1 METIQSNI
9 SSIDVKHLE
18 NQILN
23 PKIWK
28 PVFNSTD
35 KFKKNEILLY
45 RSLKS
50 YYKEHPENI
59 KLMLDIIFGNS
70 NISLRILDFFVIRYA
85 KKHKVKY
92 DVDYEGANES
102 FLVYINYRAQL
113 KSFTKK
119 YFDPFRRKVKFN
131 FCYANDQSVWT
142 TLGQLN
148 FFKWAITSKIID
160 YVKDHYD
167 EIVKSMNGSYKENKK
182 KKDVVVK
189 KISVPKNK
197 DIKITA
203 KKQIKNQVVDIT
215 VSFE

>member
-1 METIQSNI
+1 METIQSHI
-9 SSIDVKHLE
+9 SSIDAKHLE
-18 NQILN
+18 NQILTQ
-23 PKIWK
+23 KISK
-28 PVFNSTD
+28 PVSNSTD

-50 YYKEHPENI
+50 YYKQHPENI
-59 KLMLDIIFGNS
+59 KLMIDIIFGNS

-85 KKHKVKY
+85 KKYKVKY
-92 DVDYEGANES
+92 DVDYEGINES

-131 FCYANDQSVWT
+131 FNYSNDQSIWT

-182 KKDVVVK
+182 KKEIVVK

>member
-1 METIQSNI
+1 METIQSSI

-18 NQILN
+18 NQLKSQIS
-23 PKIWK
+23 K
-28 PVFNSTD
+28 PISNSTD
-35 KFKKNEILLY
+35 KFKKNEILLF

-59 KLMLDIIFGNS
+59 KLMIDIIFGNS

-85 KKHKVKY
+85 KKYKVKY
-92 DVDYEGANES
+92 DVDYEGTNES

-131 FCYANDQSVWT
+131 FNYSNDQSVWT

-148 FFKWAITSKIID
+148 FFKWAITSKVID

-182 KKDVVVK
+182 KKEIVTK
-189 KISVPKNK
+189 KIIVPKNK

>member
-1 METIQSNI
+1 METIQSSIN
-9 SSIDVKHLE
+9 SIDVKHLE
-18 NQILN
+18 NQLKSQIS
-23 PKIWK
+23 K
-28 PVFNSTD
+28 PISNSTD
-35 KFKKNEILLY
+35 KFKKNEILLF

-59 KLMLDIIFGNS
+59 KLMIDIIYGNS
-70 NISLRILDFFVIRYA
+70 KISLRILDFFVIRYA
-85 KKHKVKY
+85 KKYKVKY
-92 DVDYEGANES
+92 DVDYEGTDES

-131 FCYANDQSVWT
+131 FNYSNDQSVWT

-148 FFKWAITSKIID
+148 FFKWAITSKVID

-182 KKDVVVK
+182 KKEIVTK
-189 KISVPKNK
+189 KIIVPKNK
-197 DIKITA
+197 DIKFTA